1 MRIAQASLTPLRLD
15 MVQPLKTS
23 RGTYASREG
32 FLVRLEDEAGRVG
45 LGEAMPLPEF
55 GTESLADCGATLEGW
70 LSALK
75 GQFLGDSVRAIED
88 TLSPFPP
95 AVARGDGV
103 RIRSRQS
110 TPEGPMP
117 AAEHALEL
125 ALLDLLAKRQGVPL
139 CWLLAE
145 EARTEVTVN
154 ALLGAST
161 PESLAEEARKAVA
174 EGYGTLKLKVAG
186 RSLEEDEQRVKA
198 VREAV
203 GPDVKLRLDA
213 NGGWSEPEAK
223 RALDKLGWY
232 GLELV
237 EQPTPPEDLAA
248 LWRVQRRSPC
258 MVAADESLGS
268 PEALRALL
276 AVDPLLGGGPA
287 VGAVVLK
294 PMVLGGLLPCLV
306 VAMRA
311 ARLGMQSYV
320 TSSLDGVVA
329 RAGATHL
336 AAALPSG
343 ALASGLAVG
352 RLFAHEPASHPYR
365 PEHGHIR
372 LPQAPG
378 LGLSPELVGYTGHS

>member
-1 MRIAQASLTPLRLD
+1 MRIAQASFTPLRLELL
-15 MVQPLKTS
+15 QPLKTS
-23 RGTYASREG
+23 KGTYTAREG

-55 GTESLADCGATLEGW
+55 GTESLADCGTTLGAW
-70 LSALK
+70 LSELK

-95 AVARGDGV
+95 AVARGEGV
-103 RIRSRQS
+103 RIRARQT
-110 TPEGPMP
+110 TPQGPMP

-125 ALLDLLAKRQGVPL
+125 ALLDLLAQRQGVPL

-145 EARTEVTVN
+145 EARPEVAVN
-154 ALLGAST
+154 ALLSAEGPAA
-161 PESLAEEARKAVA
+161 LADEARKAVA

-186 RSLEEDEQRVKA
+186 RSVEDDEQRVKA

-248 LWRVQRRSPC
+248 LWRVQRR
-258 MVAADESLGS
+258 
-268 PEALRALL
+268 
-276 AVDPLLGGGPA
+276 
-287 VGAVVLK
+287 
-294 PMVLGGLLPCLV
+294 
-306 VAMRA
+306 
-311 ARLGMQSYV
+311 
-320 TSSLDGVVA
+320 
-329 RAGATHL
+329 
-336 AAALPSG
+336 
-343 ALASGLAVG
+343 
-352 RLFAHEPASHPYR
+352 
-365 PEHGHIR
+365 
-372 LPQAPG
+372 AP
-378 LGLSPELVGYTGHS
+378 

>member
-1 MRIAQASLTPLRLD
+1 MRIAKASFTPLRLELL
-15 MVQPLKTS
+15 QPLKTS
-23 RGTYASREG
+23 RSTHAAREG
-32 FLVRLEDEAGRVG
+32 FLVRLEDEAGHVG

-55 GTESLADCGATLEGW
+55 GTESLADCGATLEAW
-70 LSALK
+70 LAALK

-103 RIRSRQS
+103 RIRSRQA

-117 AAEHALEL
+117 ASEHALEL
-125 ALLDLLAKRQGVPL
+125 ALLDLLAQRQGVPL

-145 EARTEVTVN
+145 EARTEVAVN
-154 ALLGAST
+154 ALLIGDG
-161 PESLAEEARKAVA
+161 PEALAEDARKAVA

-186 RSLEEDEQRVKA
+186 RSLEDDEQRVKA

-248 LWRVQRRSPC
+248 LWRVQRRAPC

-276 AVDPLLGGGPA
+276 AVDPLMGGGPA

-365 PEHGHIR
+365 PVHGHIR

-378 LGLSPELVGYTGHS
+378 LGLAPETVG

>member
-1 MRIAQASLTPLRLD
+1 MRIAQVSLIPLRLELR
-15 MVQPLKTS
+15 QPLKTS
-23 RGTYASREG
+23 QGAHAVREG
-32 FLVRLEDEAGRVG
+32 FLVRVLDEEGREG
-45 LGEAMPLPEF
+45 LGEAMPLPAF
-55 GTESLADCGATLEGW
+55 GTESLEDCGVTLNAW
-70 LSALK
+70 LSELK

-103 RIRSRQS
+103 RIRARQV
-110 TPEGPMP
+110 TPVGPMP

-125 ALLDLLAKRQGVPL
+125 ALLDLLAQRQGVPL

-145 EARTEVTVN
+145 ESRTEVAVN
-154 ALLGAST
+154 ALLGADT
-161 PESLAEEARKAVA
+161 PEALAEEARQAVA
-174 EGYGTLKLKVAG
+174 EGFGTLKLKVAG
-186 RSLEEDEQRVKA
+186 RSLDADEARVKA
-198 VREAV
+198 VRDAV

-213 NGGWSEPEAK
+213 NGGWSEPDAK
-223 RALDKLGWY
+223 RALDRLGWY

-248 LWRVQRRSPC
+248 LWRVQRRAPC
-258 MVAADESLGS
+258 TVAADESLAS
-268 PEALRALL
+268 PDALRALL
-276 AVDPLLGGGPA
+276 TVDPLLGGGPA

-311 ARLGMQSYV
+311 ARLGMQAYV
-320 TSSLDGVVA
+320 TSSIDGVVA
-329 RAGATHL
+329 RAGAAHL

-352 RLFAHEPASHPYR
+352 RLLAKEPEGHPYHPQR
-365 PEHGHIR
+365 GVIR
-372 LPQAPG
+372 LSSTPG
-378 LGLSPELVGYTGHS
+378 LGLSSQSLV

>member
-1 MRIAQASLTPLRLD
+1 MRIVKATLTPLRLELL
-15 MVQPLKTS
+15 QPLKTA
-23 RGTYASREG
+23 RGTYSAREG
-32 FLVRLEDEAGRVG
+32 FLVRLEDEEGRVG

-55 GTESLADCGATLEGW
+55 GTESLPVCGEVLAAW
-70 LSALK
+70 LSSLE
-75 GQFLGDSVRAIED
+75 GQFLGDTVRAVED

-95 AVARGDGV
+95 TVARGEGV
-103 RIRSRQS
+103 RVRARH
-110 TPEGPMP
+110 PAPPGPVP

-125 ALLDLLAKRQGVPL
+125 ALLDLLARRQGVPL

-145 EARTEVTVN
+145 EARPEVLVN
-154 ALLGAST
+154 ALLGGET
-161 PESLAEEARKAVA
+161 AEALVDEARVAVA
-174 EGYGTLKLKVAG
+174 EGYGTLKLKVGG
-186 RSLEEDEQRVKA
+186 RALEEDEQRVKA

-213 NGGWSEPEAK
+213 NGGWSELEAK

-232 GLELV
+232 QLELV
-237 EQPTPPEDLAA
+237 EQPTPADDLAA
-248 LWRVQRRSPC
+248 LWRVQRRAPC

-268 PEALRALL
+268 PETLRALL
-276 AVDPLLGGGPA
+276 GSDPLLGGGPA

-294 PMVLGGLLPCLV
+294 PMVLGGLLPGLV

-311 ARLGMQSYV
+311 ARLGMQAYV

-329 RAGATHL
+329 RAGAAHL

-352 RLFAHEPASHPYR
+352 KLFKSEPAVHDYR
-365 PEHGHIR
+365 PLHGRIR
-372 LPQAPG
+372 LPETPG
-378 LGLSPELVGYTGHS
+378 LGLDAGAVV

>member
-1 MRIAQASLTPLRLD
+1 MRISQASFTPLRLELL
-15 MVQPLKTS
+15 QPLKTS
-23 RGTYASREG
+23 RGTYAAREG

-55 GTESLADCGATLEGW
+55 GTESLADCGATLGAW

-75 GQFLGDSVRAIED
+75 GQLLGDSVRAIEE

-95 AVARGDGV
+95 QGVRGEGV
-103 RIRSRQS
+103 RIRACQT

-125 ALLDLLAKRQGVPL
+125 ALLDLLAQRQGVPL

-145 EARTEVTVN
+145 EARPEVTVN
-154 ALLGAST
+154 ALLGADG
-161 PESLAEEARKAVA
+161 PQALADEAREAVA
-174 EGYGTLKLKVAG
+174 GGYGTLKLKVAG
-186 RSLEEDEQRVKA
+186 RSLEDDEQRVKA

-248 LWRVQRRSPC
+248 LWRVQRRAPC
-258 MVAADESLGS
+258 LVAADESLGS

-276 AVDPLLGGGPA
+276 AVDPLMGGGPA

-311 ARLGMQSYV
+311 ARLGMQAYV

-352 RLFAHEPASHPYR
+352 RLFTKEPEAHPYR
-365 PEHGHIR
+365 PEQGHIR

-378 LGLSPELVGYTGHS
+378 LGLTPDRVG